1 MLISKVP
8 TNYIN
13 SAEEKN
19 LSFKAIYNSHDL
31 FLLLFARALSLYIH
45 SYVGIMHILIIYTF
59 MYISIYLIY
68 LVFSGGSH
76 SIILNALFNQ
86 STTVPLG
93 SFSFFHYYV
102 LQLQIIVWTIS
113 LGLFLHDTFSRVT
126 LTV

>member
-1 MLISKVP
+1 M
-8 TNYIN
+8 
-13 SAEEKN
+13 
-19 LSFKAIYNSHDL
+19 
-31 FLLLFARALSLYIH
+31 
-45 SYVGIMHILIIYTF
+45 GIMHILIIYTF

-68 LVFSGGSH
+68 LVISGGSH
-76 SIILNALFNQ
+76 STILNDLFNQ

-93 SFSFFHYYV
+93 SFFFFHYYV